1 MNSKIISVCLLTLLS
16 AILLLGLTSAA
27 VTLAFNPTTT
37 NASGNPGATVQLVV
51 GLNNSDN
58 STYSL
63 AWSSTTVSPSST
75 GVSTLTSLSNQIT
88 AYQNISST
96 ASFTIPSILATGSLP
111 GSYTYNIQVNASN
124 ATESNVV
131 TLPVTVVVN
140 PVYAI
145 SVSTLQDIS
154 KTQNATVNISNTGN
168 IALTNVNLSQS
179 GDYAIVFKTGN
190 SVGNIP
196 VGSSVTATIYPKD
209 ITALKLGPNTVTITA
224 TDLNTASN
232 VSAST
237 SLTGLAKSL
246 CINGPTEKRNLTV
259 NDISINSV
267 LGTDEKW
274 RPLDSVTIDLEV
286 KNLGKDT
293 VDDVYVE
300 MFLYDS
306 ETGED
311 MTGSLDFNNTDGET
325 FDLGSVADGERET
338 ATFEFKVPAD
348 FNKGTYKLAFKVYSK
363 DLGEDIECIDSSSKL
378 SSNKIFKE
386 IRVERYSSSSDE
398 GKFLAFDEI
407 KLSPNDAVCGDTM
420 TMSMKVANVGS
431 KNQKQVKVN
440 LVSKELGIDQSY
452 VLKNGLD
459 QGEDKVLTFTFS
471 VPQVTD
477 KTYSL
482 SLTAEYDYSDS
493 TYHQATEEATRVPL
507 KVFGCSTIAGKSALL
522 IAQVASDSE
531 TKAGSP
537 LTVKVTVK
545 NLGNLTL
552 PFVISAKAF
561 DSWADLSS
569 ISDQL
574 VNLAPGESKD
584 ITLVLNVKSGVSGAQ
599 SLLVEARSSSII
611 ESQEVEV
618 EIAKSSWLPESLQ
631 GNAMVWVI
639 GALNVLLV
647 LIIIVVAVRVARR

>member
-1 MNSKIISVCLLTLLS
+1 MNSKIISVCLLTVLS
-16 AILLLGLTSAA
+16 AILLLSLTSAA
-27 VTLAFNPTTT
+27 VTLAFSPAAT
-37 NASGNPGATVQLVV
+37 NASGNPGATVQLAV

-75 GVSTLTSLSNQIT
+75 GVSTLTSLPNQIT
-88 AYQNISST
+88 AYQNLSST
-96 ASFTIPSILATGSLP
+96 ASFTIPSILASGSLP

-124 ATESNVV
+124 ATESHVYS
-131 TLPVTVVVN
+131 LPVTVVVN

-145 SVSTLQDIS
+145 SVSTLQDLS
-154 KTQNATVNISNTGN
+154 KTQNATINISNTGN
-168 IALTNVNLSQS
+168 TALTNVNLTQS
-179 GDYAIVFKTGN
+179 GDYVVVFRNGN
-190 SVGNIP
+190 SIGNIP
-196 VGSSVTATIYPKD
+196 VGSSVTASIYPKD
-209 ITALKLGPNTVTITA
+209 VSTLKFGPNTVTITA

-237 SLTGLAKSL
+237 SLVGLSKSF
-246 CINGPTEKRNLTV
+246 CANGPTEKRNLTI
-259 NDISINSV
+259 NDITINSV

-274 RPLDSVTIDLEV
+274 RPLDSITFDVEI

-293 VDDVYVE
+293 VDDVYVV
-300 MFLYDS
+300 MALYNA

-311 MTGSLDFNNTDGET
+311 VTGSLDFNNSDAET
-325 FDLGSVADGERET
+325 FDLGSITDGERET
-338 ATFEFKVPAD
+338 ATFEFSVPAD
-348 FNKGTYKLAFKVYSK
+348 FEKGTYKLAVKAYSK
-363 DLGEDIECIDSSSKL
+363 DLGEDVECIDSSSKL
-378 SSNKIFKE
+378 SSNKLYKE

-398 GKFLAFDEI
+398 GKFIAFDEV
-407 KLSPNDAVCGDTM
+407 KLSPSDAVCGDTM
-420 TMSMKVANVGS
+420 IMTLKAANVGS

-440 LVSKELGIDQSY
+440 LVSKELGLDQSL

-459 QGEDKVLTFTFS
+459 QGEDKVLTFSFE
-471 VPQVTD
+471 VPQVAD
-477 KTYSL
+477 KTYTL
-482 SLTAEYDYSDS
+482 SLTADYDYSDS
-493 TYHQATEEATRVPL
+493 TYHVSTEEATRVPL
-507 KVFGCSTIAGKSALL
+507 KVFGCSTVAGRSALVT
-522 IAQVASDSE
+522 AQVASDSE
-531 TKAGSP
+531 KKAGTP

-545 NLGNLTL
+545 NLGNITL
-552 PFVISAKAF
+552 PFVVSAKSF

-584 ITLVLNVKSGVSGAQ
+584 ITLVLNVKSGISGTQ
-599 SLLVEARSSSII
+599 NLLVEARSSSIV
-611 ESQEVEV
+611 ETQELEV